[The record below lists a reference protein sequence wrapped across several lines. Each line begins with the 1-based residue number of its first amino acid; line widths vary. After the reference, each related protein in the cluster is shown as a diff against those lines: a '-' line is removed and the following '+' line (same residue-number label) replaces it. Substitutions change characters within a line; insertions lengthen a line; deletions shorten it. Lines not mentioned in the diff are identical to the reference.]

1 MLAVSNGELASLG
14 SYAGRILL
22 GAIFLQAGVQKL
34 RHRVELGGV
43 VANYR
48 ILPAR
53 WVPPFSLVLPWAELA
68 LAIALWFGPA
78 AAGAVCAGVLL
89 IVFCVAVAINLARG
103 RTHIDCGCF
112 QSSLRQTL
120 NPRILMRNATLLMIA
135 ASVAVIGNT
144 TATPLL
150 VKVVAGSFGGMC
162 FALYLAMNE
171 LLVQGLPVPEL
182 PSLKAKMT

>member
-14 SYAGRILL
+14 SYAGRMLL

-48 ILPAR
+48 ILPER
-53 WVPPFSLVLPWAELA
+53 WVAPFSFVLPWAELV
-68 LAIALWFGPA
+68 LAILLWFGPA
-78 AAGAVCAGVLL
+78 AAGGVCASVLL
-89 IVFCVAVAINLARG
+89 TAFCVGVAINLARG

-120 NPRILMRNATLLMIA
+120 SPRILLRNATLLAIA
-135 ASVAVIGNT
+135 AAVAVIGDT
-144 TATPLL
+144 TTTPLL
-150 VKVVAGSFGGMC
+150 VKVVAGCFGGVC

-171 LLVQGLPVPEL
+171 VLVQGLPVPEL
-182 PSLKAKMT
+182 PSFKAKMT